1 MVACEPNGIGVR
13 EEWDG
18 QNPIKDD
25 YHIFYHEQHIQA
37 MFYAIQDEGCKVSG
51 YLGWGLIS

>member
-1 MVACEPNGIGVR
+1 MVACEPNGIGVK

-25 YHIFYHEQHIQA
+25 YHIFYHEQHIQT
-37 MFYAIQDEGCKVSG
+37 MLYYIKDEGCKV
-51 YLGWGLIS
+51 